1 MTNHRLAP
9 AMLLLV
15 VGNGLALVSDAI
27 IKSNTHDVP
36 VFQFVVI
43 RIFATLLLLAP
54 FVFHWVNFKQF
65 FLGGKLHL
73 VRAHV
78 SLFGVGCMIISLNTL
93 PLATANAIFYAAP
106 VIVMLLAVIVFKE
119 RLTLASFVSVVSG
132 FVGILV
138 ILQPNLGQWQSLTA
152 LGVAFSLAINIM
164 LIRKLPE
171 GQSMVHVLMLGSLL
185 MLPMAGLIAFFNW
198 KPVTWSL
205 ILSAFGS
212 AFFILCYN
220 VSLLI
225 AYRWVSAKDVTAA
238 EYTGIVWA
246 VLVGWIFYNEPPD
259 LPFVLGT
266 LMIVLPLLWIALAEQ
281 RMFRRHKS

>member
-1 MTNHRLAP
+1 MVNHRLAP

-15 VGNGLALVSDAI
+15 LGNGLAMVSDAI

-54 FVFHWVNFKQF
+54 LVFRWVDFKRF
-65 FLGGKLHL
+65 FLGARLHV
-73 VRAHV
+73 VRAHI
-78 SLFGVGCMIISLNTL
+78 SLFGIGCMIISLNTL
-93 PLATANAIFYAAP
+93 TLATANAIFYAAP
-106 VIVMLLAVIVFKE
+106 VLVILLAVIVFKE
-119 RLTLASFVSVVSG
+119 RLTSASLVAVVSG
-132 FVGILV
+132 FIGILV

-171 GQSMVHVLMLGSLL
+171 GQSMVHILVLGSLF
-185 MLPMAGLIAFFNW
+185 MLPTASLFAFFNW
-198 KPVTWSL
+198 QPMTWQ
-205 ILSAFGS
+205 IVFSALGS

-220 VSLLI
+220 FTLLI

-238 EYTGIVWA
+238 EYTGIIWA
-246 VLVGWIFYNEPPD
+246 VLVGWLFYKEAPD
-259 LPFVLGT
+259 LPFIIGA
-266 LMIVLPLLWIALAEQ
+266 LMIILPLVWLALAEQ
-281 RMFRRHKS
+281 RMFRRRKN

>member
-1 MTNHRLAP
+1 MVNHRLTA

-15 VGNGLALVSDAI
+15 AGNGLALVSDAI
-27 IKSNTHDVP
+27 IKSNTFDVP

-43 RIFATLLLLAP
+43 RLFATLLLLAP
-54 FVFHWVNFKQF
+54 FVFHWVNFKHF
-65 FLGGKLHL
+65 FLGGKLHF

-78 SLFGVGCMIISLNTL
+78 SLVGVGCMIVSLNTL

-106 VIVMLLAVIVFKE
+106 VIVMLIAVVVFKE
-119 RLTLASFVSVVSG
+119 RLTPASLVAVVSG

-171 GQSMVHVLMLGSLL
+171 GQSMVHILVLGSLL
-185 MLPMAGLIAFFNW
+185 MLPTASFIAWFNW
-198 KPVTWSL
+198 KPMPWSL
-205 ILSAFGS
+205 IWSAFGS

-238 EYTGIVWA
+238 EYTGIIWA
-246 VLVGWIFYNEPPD
+246 VLVGWLFYNEPPD

-266 LMIVLPLLWIALAEQ
+266 LMIVLPLLWIAFAEQ
-281 RMFRRHKS
+281 KMFRRRTS